1 VKLLESKYLRLVR
14 PKAWICFLF
23 PLAAG
28 FGLGVASGV
37 ALIRIVSVFASFVF
51 SCCFVFTLNALAD
64 VDVDRF
70 HDGRSKD
77 MNLSKQPLLTGELTT
92 KQCSLLSV
100 LFMVASLLFGLL
112 VNSLCFALVL
122 AVNII
127 GFIYSMRPTRL
138 KARPLGDIVCNAVAG
153 MLFFAAGL
161 NIANIIVDPVLML
174 GAFLLASVFYI
185 PTMVTDY
192 EFDKRAELKTT
203 VVLLGPRKTLRIMYP
218 LVALTILVMLIIFV
232 NYDLRYKILAVMV
245 IPYTTAS
252 AFVANFKLKGEK
264 LDVSAG
270 WILYPFALMS
280 FAFISYGLLKA
291 FGIHW
296 L

>member
-1 VKLLESKYLRLVR
+1 VKWLKSKYLRLIR

-23 PLAAG
+23 PLAVG
-28 FGLGVASGV
+28 FGLGVAPGV
-37 ALIRIVSVFASFVF
+37 ALIRIISVFASFAF
-51 SCCFVFTLNALAD
+51 CCCFVFTLNALAD

-70 HDGRSKD
+70 HDGHSKD

-92 KQCSLLSV
+92 RQCSSLSLL
-100 LFMVASLLFGLL
+100 FIGASLLFGLL
-112 VNSLCFALVL
+112 VNLLFFALVL

-127 GFIYSMRPTRL
+127 GFIYSVRPTRL

-153 MLFFAAGL
+153 MLFFVAGF
-161 NIANIIVDPVLML
+161 NIANIIIDPVLML
-174 GAFLLASVFYI
+174 GAFLSAAVFYI

-192 EFDKRAELKTT
+192 EFDKRAGLKTT
-203 VVLLGPRKTLRIMYP
+203 VVLLGPRKALRAMYP
-218 LVALTILVMLIIFV
+218 LAALTILVMLIIFL
-232 NYDLRYKILAVMV
+232 NYDLRYKILMALVM
-245 IPYTTAS
+245 PYTAVST
-252 AFVANFKLKGEK
+252 FVANFKLKGER

-291 FGIHW
+291 FGIC
-296 L
+296 